1 MHVMVICNS
10 RYQMGGVITMSIDS
24 NREKILNAALDL
36 FSSQGYDGTSVDE
49 VAAKC
54 GMKAPKGEE

>member
-1 MHVMVICNS
+1 MFVMVICNGS
-10 RYQMGGVITMSIDS
+10 YRIRGVITMSIAS